1 MKLKS
6 LFKKIPDGHYRVF
19 KQTLYNSDIGKYT
32 TYGIKYSKKIAVN
45 DVSCDIAHAQYIA
58 RCLNQ
63 SHTEPSELSHAIESL
78 L

>member
-1 MKLKS
+1 MKLKA
-6 LFKKIPDGHYRVF
+6 LFKKSSNGHYRVF
-19 KQTLYNSDIGKYT
+19 KQTLYNSDVGKYT
-32 TYGIKYSKKIAVN
+32 TYGIKYSKRITVN

-63 SHTEPSELSHAIESL
+63 SHTDPSELLHAIENL